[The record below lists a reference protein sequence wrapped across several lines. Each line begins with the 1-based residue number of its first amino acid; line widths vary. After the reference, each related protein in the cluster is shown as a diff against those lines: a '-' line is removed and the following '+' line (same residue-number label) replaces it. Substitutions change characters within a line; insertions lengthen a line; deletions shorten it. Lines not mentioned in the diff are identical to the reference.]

1 MRLSEIKGVDAI
13 DVIADIIDPVTV
25 ILADKEIQEAIETKK
40 PYLLIAKTILKNQ
53 KEAILEV
60 LAVLHK
66 EDPKEFK
73 PSLIELPIMLVQ
85 LVQDVMD
92 NKELVDLFQLQGVK
106 MASVSSFPAMQNTEG
121 TETM

>member
-1 MRLSEIKGVDAI
+1 MRLSEIKGTDAI

-25 ILADKEIQEAIETKK
+25 ILADKEIEEAIESHK

-66 EDPKEFK
+66 ENPKEFK

-85 LVQDVMD
+85 LVQDVMN
-92 NKELVDLFQLQGVK
+92 NKELVDLFQSQGVK

>member
-1 MRLSEIKGVDAI
+1 MRLSEIKGTDAI

-85 LVQDVMD
+85 LVQDVMN

-106 MASVSSFPAMQNTEG
+106 TASVSSFPAMQNTEG

>member
-1 MRLSEIKGVDAI
+1 MRLSEIKGTDAI

-85 LVQDVMD
+85 LVQDVMN

-106 MASVSSFPAMQNTEG
+106 TASVSSFPAMQNTEG
-121 TETM
+121 AETM

>member
-1 MRLSEIKGVDAI
+1 MRLSEIKGTDAI

-106 MASVSSFPAMQNTEG
+106 TASVSSFPAMQNTEG

>member
-1 MRLSEIKGVDAI
+1 MRLSEIKGTDAI

-25 ILADKEIQEAIETKK
+25 ILADKEIQEVIESRK

-66 EDPKEFK
+66 ENPKEFK

-85 LVQDVMD
+85 LVQDVMN

-106 MASVSSFPAMQNTEG
+106 TASVSSFPAMQNTEG

>member
-1 MRLSEIKGVDAI
+1 MRLSEIKGTDAI
-13 DVIADIIDPVTV
+13 DVIADIIDPITV
-25 ILADKEIQEAIETKK
+25 ILADKEIQKAIETKK

-66 EDPKEFK
+66 ENPAEFK

-85 LVQDVMD
+85 LVQDIME
-92 NKELVDLFQLQGVK
+92 NKELVDLFQLQEVK
-106 MASVSSFPAMQNTEG
+106 TASVSSFPVMQNTEG

>member
-1 MRLSEIKGVDAI
+1 MRLSEIKGTDAI

-25 ILADKEIQEAIETKK
+25 ILADKEIQEAIESRK

-85 LVQDVMD
+85 LVQDVMN

-106 MASVSSFPAMQNTEG
+106 TASVSSFPAMQNTEG

>member
-1 MRLSEIKGVDAI
+1 MRLSEIKGTDAI

-66 EDPKEFK
+66 ENPKEFK

-85 LVQDVMD
+85 LVQDVMN

-106 MASVSSFPAMQNTEG
+106 TASVSSFPAMQNTEG
-121 TETM
+121 AETM

>member
-13 DVIADIIDPVTV
+13 DVIADVIDPITK
-25 ILADKEIQEAIETKK
+25 ILANKAIQDVIEKK
-40 PYLLIAKTILKNQ
+40 RPVLLIAKTILKEE

-60 LAVLHK
+60 LAVLHN
-66 EDPKEFK
+66 ENPKEFN

-85 LVQDVMD
+85 LIQDVMN
-92 NKELVDLFQLQGVK
+92 NKELVDLFQSQE
-106 MASVSSFPAMQNTEG
+106 MTTASVSSFPAMQNTEG

>member
-106 MASVSSFPAMQNTEG
+106 TASVSSFPAMQNTEG

>member
-1 MRLSEIKGVDAI
+1 MRLSEIKGLDAI

-25 ILADKEIQEAIETKK
+25 ILADKEIEEAIESRK

-85 LVQDVMD
+85 LVQDVMN

-106 MASVSSFPAMQNTEG
+106 TASVSSFPAMQNTEG

>member
-1 MRLSEIKGVDAI
+1 MRLSEIKGTDAI

-66 EDPKEFK
+66 ENPKEFK

-85 LVQDVMD
+85 LVQDVMN

-106 MASVSSFPAMQNTEG
+106 TASVSSFPAMQNTEG

>member
-13 DVIADIIDPVTV
+13 DVIADIIEPVTV
-25 ILADKEIQEAIETKK
+25 ILADEEIQQVITEKK
-40 PYLLIAKTILKNQ
+40 PTLLIAKTILKNQ

-66 EDPKEFK
+66 ENPKEFK

-85 LVQDVMD
+85 LIQDLMD
-92 NKELVDLFQLQGVK
+92 NKELVDLFQSQE
-106 MASVSSFPAMQNTEG
+106 MTTASVSSFPVMQNTEV